1 MRKKSTLMM
10 LKENERETRKRLI
23 IESAIS
29 LFAKKSFDTVSM
41 RDIARAAGISPASIY
56 RYFNDKD
63 DLFVEAFSYK
73 AEEIIENLEK
83 IIDENTGLPLE
94 DIAVNFVNYLF
105 EHESFF
111 QMMTHFITSGTIKES
126 SLARFNEIER
136 SLLDLFDKSFK
147 KMGATQNV
155 RLLSHAFFASLN
167 GIMITFVRYPGRSK
181 EEVKKH
187 INRLA
192 TLLADVFKRGI

>member
-1 MRKKSTLMM
+1 
-10 LKENERETRKRLI
+10 
-23 IESAIS
+23 
-29 LFAKKSFDTVSM
+29 M

-147 KMGATQNV
+147 RWGPPRI
-155 RLLSHAFFASLN
+155 RL
-167 GIMITFVRYPGRSK
+167 YPM
-181 EEVKKH
+181 
-187 INRLA
+187 
-192 TLLADVFKRGI
+192 LLLL